1 MASFY
6 LFGTNNGWLFLLII
20 KRYNKSVIIEII
32 TNIFLSKIL
41 VAMID
46 IVAIFLAYV
55 VYRDNHK
62 ALLNRFYVWMTILM
76 LMWINFAYLP
86 RLISQDYYDL
96 GLVSLRIAWFASP
109 LFAASIYLLS
119 IYLVD
124 RETRFK
130 ITTIFV
136 VIISVAC
143 SLLAAFGNTII
154 SDYQVINGITTI
166 TYGSNMLLFL
176 GAVFFQ
182 TAMILLPIFRDKEIL
197 KDRKNVLFYAGVF
210 IFLFFNS
217 IFNIALPIYF
227 RDARFY
233 FLGDY
238 STLIL
243 LIFIAVAI
251 VRHQLFNIKVVVT
264 EILSFFIWA
273 AVFLQI
279 ITATTLNQR
288 LFSVGLFLYVL
299 IFGIFLIRSVK
310 KEIEQREKIEAI
322 EKELQ
327 RAYEIEKIAHEQLS
341 ALDGTKNQFF
351 MAIQHHLRTPLTSM
365 RGYSDLLL
373 EGVYGKMPKKVRE
386 VVEKFKISTV
396 SLINMVNDFLDITQ
410 FQLGKKVVSVKEGVN
425 LSNILKQIIDDIQ
438 LEADKKNIYL
448 KLEKPEK
455 DCLISADES
464 KLHVAL
470 VNIFDNC
477 VKYTEKGGVIIKLDV
492 GTDKI
497 KIQVK
502 DTGMGIPKERLEKL
516 FSSPFERTEQSKK
529 SFTTGR
535 GIGLY
540 LAGEI
545 IKAHNGKI
553 WAESE
558 GLGKGSAFFIE
569 LPKN

>member
-1 MASFY
+1 M
-6 LFGTNNGWLFLLII
+6 
-20 KRYNKSVIIEII
+20 IIEFI
-32 TNIFLSKIL
+32 TSIFLSKIL
-41 VAMID
+41 IAMID

-55 VYRDNHK
+55 VYRDNYK
-62 ALLNRFYVWMTILM
+62 ALLNRFYVWMTALM

-96 GLVSLRIAWFASP
+96 GLISLRIAWFATP
-109 LFAASIYLLS
+109 LFFVSIYLLS
-119 IYLVD
+119 IFLIK
-124 RETRFK
+124 REIKFNLMTFLS
-130 ITTIFV
+130 ISIG
-136 VIISVAC
+136 IIC
-143 SLLAAFGNTII
+143 SLLAGFGNTII
-154 SDYQVINGITTI
+154 IGYQIINGITSI
-166 TYGSNMLLFL
+166 IYGQFMLIFL
-176 GAVFFQ
+176 GGVSFLII
-182 TAMILLPIFRDKEIL
+182 MILSPIFRDREIL
-197 KDRKNVLFYAGVF
+197 KDRKNLLFYIGVF
-210 IFLFFNS
+210 IFLILNS
-217 IFNIALPIYF
+217 IFNIALPVYF

-288 LFSVGLFLYVL
+288 LFSLGLFIYVVV
-299 IFGIFLIRSVK
+299 FGIFLINSVK
-310 KEIEQREKIEAI
+310 KEIKQREKIEAI

-327 RAYEIEKIAHEQLS
+327 RAYEIEKKANEQLK
-341 ALDGTKNQFF
+341 ALDETKNQFF

-373 EGVYGKMPKKVRE
+373 EGSYGKMPKKVKE
-386 VVEKFKISTV
+386 VVERFKTSTL

-410 FQLGKKVVSVKEGVN
+410 FQLGKKVVSLKEGVN
-425 LSNILKQIIDDIQ
+425 LSNILKQIVSDIQ
-438 LEADKKNIYL
+438 LEADKKGIYL
-448 KLEKPEK
+448 KLEKPEE
-455 DCLISADES
+455 DCLILADES

-470 VNIFDNC
+470 VNVFDNC
-477 VKYTEKGGVIIKLDV
+477 VKYTEKGGVTIKLE
-492 GTDKI
+492 I
-497 KIQVK
+497 EIQVK
-502 DTGMGIPKERLEKL
+502 DTGMGISKERLEKL

-529 SFTTGR
+529 SFATGR

-545 IKAHNGKI
+545 VKAHNGKL

-558 GLGKGSAFFIE
+558 GEGKGSTFFVE
-569 LPKN
+569 LPNC